1 MPGLFQRGTAVALDV
16 PRLSTPRV
24 FVMSRQVAR
33 NAAWNVAGTLSSFAV
48 GLVALPVLLHAL
60 GAARL
65 GVFTLALG
73 LIGFSGLLDLGLG
86 RALTQS
92 VSSALGRG
100 RPREAVAA
108 LMWYV
113 LRLLA
118 GFGVI
123 WLFVLWFLV
132 PLVVQHLFNLQGELA
147 SETIFGLRAVALSIP
162 FALVATGAM
171 GSLEGLQEFRRVS
184 TQRSVL
190 TVLQFGL
197 PTLLA
202 LWRPDVGWVI
212 AALAASRAAGMVVWL
227 YALHHVLPEPRDSRS
242 HPDDLRH
249 LLHFGGWLSVSNL
262 VGPLMA
268 YADRFYL
275 ASLFPP
281 AMVAA
286 YTVPYDALS
295 RVTTLP
301 MTAIGAVFPA
311 LAEAQA
317 RPESSATLLR
327 AAVTA
332 LVALMLP
339 PLLLAM
345 IFAKPLLT
353 FWLGKGFALSALPM
367 FQMLILGV
375 FVNSAAHVPYAL
387 LQAHGRS
394 DLTAKL
400 HLAELPLFAGLLVWA
415 VSDWGLVGAA
425 LAWTLRV
432 TIDTVLLYGSAMILQ
447 PALRRVLARGFGLV
461 ALASVALLVPLL
473 THDPRL
479 LVPVALLALAS
490 CSFMLPRLYL
500 RWHSHSSLTSDT

>member
-1 MPGLFQRGTAVALDV
+1 
-16 PRLSTPRV
+16 
-24 FVMSRQVAR
+24 
-33 NAAWNVAGTLSSFAV
+33 
-48 GLVALPVLLHAL
+48 
-60 GAARL
+60 
-65 GVFTLALG
+65 
-73 LIGFSGLLDLGLG
+73 
-86 RALTQS
+86 
-92 VSSALGRG
+92 
-100 RPREAVAA
+100 
-108 LMWYV
+108 MWYV

-118 GFGVI
+118 GFGAF
-123 WLFVLWFLV
+123 WLLALWFLV
-132 PLVVQHLFNLQGELA
+132 PLVAQHLFNLQGELA
-147 SETIFGLRAVALSIP
+147 SETIFGLRAVALSMP
-162 FALVATGAM
+162 FVLVATGAM

-184 TQRSVL
+184 TQRAVL
-190 TVLQFGL
+190 TMLQFGL
-197 PTLLA
+197 PTLVA

-212 AALAASRAAGMVVWL
+212 AALAASRALGMVVWL
-227 YALHHVLPEPRDSRS
+227 YALHHVLPEPRVSRT
-242 HPDDLRH
+242 HPEDLRH
-249 LLHFGGWLSVSNL
+249 LLQFGGWLSVSNL
-262 VGPLMA
+262 VAPLMA

-281 AMVAA
+281 ALVAA
-286 YTVPYDALS
+286 YAVPFDALS
-295 RVTTLP
+295 RVTSLP

-317 RPESSATLLR
+317 RPESSTTLLR

-353 FWLGKGFALSALPM
+353 LWLGQRFALSALPV

-375 FVNSAAHVPYAL
+375 FTNSLAHVPYAL

-400 HLAELPLFAGLLVWA
+400 HLAELPVFAGLLVWA
-415 VSDWGLVGAA
+415 VSDWGIVGAA

-432 TIDTVLLYGSAMILQ
+432 SIDTVLLYGSAIILQ
-447 PALRRVLARGFGLV
+447 PAQSTVLAKGLGLV

-473 THDPRL
+473 THNPLL
-479 LVPVALLALAS
+479 LVMVALLALAP
-490 CSFMLPRLYL
+490 CGIMLPRLYL